1 MAFLPFQ
8 ESEMWETQ
16 LKQANQEKVNLIIIF
31 SRIGFVSFLY

>member
-8 ESEMWETQ
+8 ESEMLQTQ

-31 SRIGFVSFLY
+31 SRIGLVSFLY